1 LIGGSDDL
9 AVYNLLKK
17 SKVKT
22 LSSSN
27 STVSATTAVRI
38 SPNQDY
44 VAYAT
49 GTDWLKGLSELEN
62 IKKPRLTVMKL
73 DSKEVRD
80 FVSRN

>member
-1 LIGGSDDL
+1 M
-9 AVYNLLKK
+9 AVYNLNKR

-27 STVSATTAVRI
+27 SNVSATTAVRI

-44 VAYAT
+44 VAFAT
-49 GTDWLKGLSELEN
+49 GTDWLKGLNELDN

-73 DSKEVRD
+73 DSKEIKD
-80 FVSRN
+80 FVSRQ